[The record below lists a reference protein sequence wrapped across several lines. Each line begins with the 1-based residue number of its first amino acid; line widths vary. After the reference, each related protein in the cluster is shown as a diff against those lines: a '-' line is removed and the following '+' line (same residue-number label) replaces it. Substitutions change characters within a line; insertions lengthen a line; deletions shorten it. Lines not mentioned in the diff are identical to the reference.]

1 MAQTVTINKASY
13 PDVPYVL
20 LNKTDGTGQAKYVD
34 SSDAT
39 ATSSDLRIGE
49 TAYINGEK
57 VEGVIP
63 ETDSLSFETA
73 TVERVNFDVRFTS
86 TVEGAKFLNDGAT
99 ITQDVMMSEFGDVHR
114 EDVVA
119 GKTFTSNV
127 GIKATGELQRLDFT
141 TPQVAQDV
149 TETDTGL
156 EFKSRTSKGYLGNG
170 DLITLSASNSNV
182 ATAIGLNAS
191 QLPPSSSVLGMT
203 GTYTTDANA
212 AAGDLYEGKTAYV
225 NGAKVTGT
233 LGDASAEGA
242 TIVANPSTVRDD
254 TGGGIAYDY
263 TWTDSNAIVRTG
275 NTFMMTATYEQ
286 VANAIGLTSDRLAPG
301 GYVLGIYGTYT
312 TDATATAA
320 DIVSGKTA
328 YVNGTKVTGTMEV
341 ATSEQV
347 EDMVNEVF
355 SIPPVEYATSNDIT
369 EMFNS
374 VFGTAS

>member
-63 ETDSLSFETA
+63 ETDSLSFESA
-73 TVERVNFDVRFTS
+73 AIERVNFDARLTS
-86 TVEGAKFLNDGAT
+86 TVQGATFVNDGAT
-99 ITQDVMMSEFGDVHR
+99 VTQDIPLNEFGDVDS
-114 EDVVA
+114 EDVAA
-119 GKTFTSNV
+119 GKTFTSRV
-127 GIKATGELQRLDFT
+127 GIKVTGGLQQLDFS
-141 TPQVAQDV
+141 TPQPAREI
-149 TETDTGL
+149 TKTDAGIELKYSTG
-156 EFKSRTSKGYLGNG
+156 KGYLGNG
-170 DLITLSASNSNV
+170 DIITLSSSNSNV
-182 ATAIGLNAS
+182 AEAIGLTAA

-203 GTYTTDANA
+203 GTFTTDANA
-212 AAGDLYEGKTAYV
+212 TAGDLAEGKTAYV

-233 LGDASAEGA
+233 LGDASVKGA
-242 TIVANPSTVRDD
+242 TIVTNPSAVRDN
-254 TGGGIAYDY
+254 TSGGIAYDY
-263 TWTDSNAIVRTG
+263 TWADSNAIVRTG

-286 VANAIGLTSDRLAPG
+286 VANAIGLTADRLAPD

-312 TDATATAA
+312 SDATATAN
-320 DIVSGKTA
+320 DIMAGETA
-328 YVNGTKVTGTMEV
+328 YVNGVKVTGTMAI

-347 EDMVNEVF
+347 QEV
-355 SIPPVEYATSNDIT
+355 
-369 EMFNS
+369 FNS
-374 VFGTAS
+374 VFGAA

>member
-49 TAYINGEK
+49 TAYVNGEL
-57 VEGVIP
+57 VTGAIP
-63 ETDSLSFETA
+63 ETNSLSFEAA
-73 TVERVNFDVRFTS
+73 TIERVNFDARLTS
-86 TVEGAKFLNDGAT
+86 TVDGAKFLNDGAT
-99 ITQDVMMSEFGDVHR
+99 VTQDIPLNELGDVVS

-119 GKTFTSNV
+119 GKTFTSRV
-127 GIKATGELQRLDFT
+127 GIKVTGGLQQLDFT
-141 TPQVAQDV
+141 TPKTVQDI

-156 EFKSRTSKGYLGNG
+156 EYKFSTGKGYVGNG
-170 DLITLSASNSNV
+170 DIIALTAAKNNV
-182 ATAIGLNAS
+182 ATAIGLDAS

-212 AAGDLYEGKTAYV
+212 AAGDLAEGKMAYV
-225 NGAKVTGT
+225 NGAKITGT
-233 LGDASAEGA
+233 LVDASVEGA
-242 TIVANPSTVRDD
+242 IIVTNPTTVRDD

-275 NTFMMTATYEQ
+275 NNFMMTATYEQ
-286 VANAIGLTSDRLAPG
+286 VANAIGLTADRLAPD

-312 TDATATAA
+312 SDATATAA
-320 DIVSGKTA
+320 DIVAGKTA
-328 YVNGTKVTGTMEV
+328 YINGEKVTGTMEV

-355 SIPPVEYATSNDIT
+355 SIPPVEYATTTDIT